1 MVVLEEDEWG
11 HELAFGAMK
20 GHLVSPT
27 CPRNLLLN
35 VGGMFHRVCG
45 RTFRHVSQLV
55 VFFLLLVEM
64 NVVGG
69 NGLIS
74 GLK

>member
-35 VGGMFHRVCG
+35 VGGMFHRVRG
-45 RTFRHVSQLV
+45 RTSRHMFLNLW
-55 VFFLLLVEM
+55 FFFVI
-64 NVVGG
+64 G
-69 NGLIS
+69 
-74 GLK
+74 